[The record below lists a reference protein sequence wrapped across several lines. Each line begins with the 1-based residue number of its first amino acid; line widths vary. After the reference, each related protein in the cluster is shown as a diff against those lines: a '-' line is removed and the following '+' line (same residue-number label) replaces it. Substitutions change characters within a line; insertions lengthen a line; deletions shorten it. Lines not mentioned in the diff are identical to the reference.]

1 VAPGF
6 DFADF
11 ELPPREALLS
21 RFPSHAA
28 LVTRLTYPTAG

>member
-11 ELPPREALLS
+11 AMGKRADLS
-21 RFPSHAA
+21 SKWPAAATMIAA
-28 LVTRLTYPTAG
+28 LTRD